1 MTETSE
7 EVPAHLKRH
16 IELLTAHE
24 ENDVQTVLLIGNELL
39 NDPDLKPMDRTLIE
53 GMILQAMDN
62 DVSDSSSS
70 LQDLEFES
78 EVNDYDLPL
87 SKFLKEEDPRMI
99 LELGDNLLSSVDIDF
114 IDRLIVERKMKQAG
128 VVNSSNHVET
138 KGGVSFFLYVLNVV
152 AGTMLGY
159 RAFFK
164 GKIITGFLQLFTL
177 GGLGIW
183 AFVLAN
189 RANRGDNKNKDGKR
203 IICPLWAENTIYGRL
218 NMRKIKKRTESL
230 L

>member
-1 MTETSE
+1 VTETSE
-7 EVPAHLKRH
+7 DVPAHLKRH
-16 IELLTAHE
+16 IELLTAHQ
-24 ENDVQTVLLIGNELL
+24 ENDVQNVLLIGNELL

-62 DVSDSSSS
+62 DVSESMSS

-87 SKFLKEEDPRMI
+87 SKFLREEDPKVI

-114 IDRLIVERKMKQAG
+114 IDRLIVERKMKKAG
-128 VVNSSNHVET
+128 VIDSSNHVET
-138 KGGVSFFLYVLNVV
+138 KSGISFFLYVCDIA

-164 GKIITGFLQLFTL
+164 GKIITGLLQLFTL
-177 GGLGIW
+177 GGFGIW

-203 IICPLWAENTIYGRL
+203 VICPLWAEKTVYGRV
-218 NMRKIKKRTESL
+218 NMGKVEKRTESL

>member
-1 MTETSE
+1 
-7 EVPAHLKRH
+7 
-16 IELLTAHE
+16 
-24 ENDVQTVLLIGNELL
+24 
-39 NDPDLKPMDRTLIE
+39 
-53 GMILQAMDN
+53 
-62 DVSDSSSS
+62 
-70 LQDLEFES
+70 
-78 EVNDYDLPL
+78 
-87 SKFLKEEDPRMI
+87 MI

-138 KGGVSFFLYVLNVV
+138 KGGVSFFLYVFNVV

-218 NMRKIKKRTESL
+218 NMRKVEKRTKSL

>member
-7 EVPAHLKRH
+7 EIPAHLKKH

-24 ENDVQTVLLIGNELL
+24 ENDVQSVLLIGNELL

-62 DVSDSSSS
+62 DDSDSFSS

-128 VVNSSNHVET
+128 VANSSNHVET
-138 KGGVSFFLYVLNVV
+138 KGGISFFLYVLNVA

-183 AFVLAN
+183 AFVLTN

-218 NMRKIKKRTESL
+218 NMRKVKKRTKSL